1 MKTDSNMTRA
11 GRTARFSALI
21 ILSKKPPKSAPLH
34 NDIVRKQQ
42 KLAILVREIGVAEML
57 LMMENDEHL
66 RNDIIRKQQE
76 LSILVREI
84 SVAEMLE

>member
-1 MKTDSNMTRA
+1 MTKA
-11 GRTARFSALI
+11 GRTSRFSALI
-21 ILSKKPPKSAPLH
+21 ILSKKIPKSAPLH

-57 LMMENDEHL
+57 LMMENDENL
-66 RNDIIRKQQE
+66 RNDIVRKQQE